1 VLLYPVYAL
10 LFADAGLSTGA
21 ISSLFAIWSIVSFL
35 AEVPSGALA
44 DRWSKRGLFAVGAVT
59 TASGYAL
66 WIIWPA
72 YPGFALGFALWGIGG
87 ACASGTLEA
96 LVYDH
101 LAAPSGDQNGG
112 HLAPPSGDQT
122 GGDPLGSPGGDP
134 LGSPGGDPLG
144 SPGGDHLRPLGGDP
158 LGSPGGDHPRPV
170 GGDPLG
176 SAGDDHSGSAGY
188 ARVMGRAG
196 TAGILAMLAATLLAA
211 PVYAVGGYRLVGIAS
226 VATVT
231 LSGLLALR
239 LPAAPFRTPG
249 DVTESS
255 DDSYVATLREGLRAS
270 VRNGRVIGAVVIA
283 ALVPGF
289 TALDEYLPLLSREKG
304 AATTVVP
311 LLFALTALAMA
322 AGSALAGR
330 YPTLGRGRLAAL
342 LALAAAS
349 LAAGALA
356 RSLLGMVAVSAAFG
370 VLQFAM
376 VLTETRL
383 QEAITGRA
391 RTTVLS
397 ISGFLSEF
405 FAVAL
410 YGLFALDAPLPAL
423 FALSA
428 LPLAATGL
436 AAARYL

>member
-44 DRWSKRGLFAVGAVT
+44 DRWSRRGLFAVGCAI

-72 YPGFALGFALWGIGG
+72 YPGFALGFVLWGVGG

-96 LVYDH
+96 LVYD
-101 LAAPSGDQNGG
+101 Q
-112 HLAPPSGDQT
+112 
-122 GGDPLGSPGGDP
+122 LGSPD
-134 LGSPGGDPLG
+134 
-144 SPGGDHLRPLGGDP
+144 
-158 LGSPGGDHPRPV
+158 
-170 GGDPLG
+170 
-176 SAGDDHSGSAGY
+176 Y

-211 PVYAVGGYRLVGIAS
+211 PVYAVGGYRLVGMIS

-231 LSGLLALR
+231 LGGLLALR
-239 LPAAPFRTPG
+239 LPDFRTPE
-249 DVTESS
+249 DVTNSS
-255 DDSYVATLREGLRAS
+255 EDSYTATLREGLHAAL
-270 VRNGRVIGAVVIA
+270 RNRRTIWAVLIA

-289 TALDEYLPLLSREKG
+289 TALDEYLPLLSRDKG

-311 LLFALTALAMA
+311 LLYALTALAMA

-330 YPTLGRGRLAAL
+330 FPTLPPRRLAAL
-342 LALAAAS
+342 LTLAAT
-349 LAAGALA
+349 LIAAGAVA
-356 RSLLGMVAVSAAFG
+356 PTLLGMVAVSAAFG
-370 VLQFAM
+370 LLQLGM

-397 ISGFLSEF
+397 ISGFLSEV

-428 LPLAATGL
+428 VPLAATAL
-436 AAARYL
+436 AAARYLGPAAADT

>member
-44 DRWSKRGLFAVGAVT
+44 DRWSQRGLFAVGAAI

-72 YPGFALGFALWGIGG
+72 YPGFALGFVLWGVGG

-96 LVYDH
+96 LVYEH
-101 LAAPSGDQNGG
+101 
-112 HLAPPSGDQT
+112 
-122 GGDPLGSPGGDP
+122 LGSPD
-134 LGSPGGDPLG
+134 
-144 SPGGDHLRPLGGDP
+144 
-158 LGSPGGDHPRPV
+158 
-170 GGDPLG
+170 
-176 SAGDDHSGSAGY
+176 Y

-226 VATVT
+226 VATVA

-239 LPAAPFRTPG
+239 LPSAPSRTPEE
-249 DVTESS
+249 VTESS
-255 DDSYVATLREGLRAS
+255 EDSYAATLREGLRAS
-270 VRNGRVIGAVVIA
+270 VRNAGTIWAVIIA

-311 LLFALTALAMA
+311 LLFALTAIAMA

-330 YPTLGRGRLAAL
+330 FPTLARRRLAAL
-342 LALAAAS
+342 LALAAA
-349 LAAGALA
+349 LIAAGALT
-356 RSLLGMVAVSAAFG
+356 RPLLGMVAVSAAFG
-370 VLQFAM
+370 LLQFAM

-397 ISGFLSEF
+397 ISGFLSEV

-428 LPLAATGL
+428 LPLAATAL
-436 AAARYL
+436 ATARYL

>member
-10 LFADAGLSTGA
+10 LFADTGLTTGA

-44 DRWSKRGLFAVGAVT
+44 DRWSKRGLFAAGSLL

-72 YPGFALGFALWGIGG
+72 YPGFALGFVLWGVGG

-96 LVYDH
+96 LVYDEI
-101 LAAPSGDQNGG
+101 
-112 HLAPPSGDQT
+112 
-122 GGDPLGSPGGDP
+122 GSPD
-134 LGSPGGDPLG
+134 
-144 SPGGDHLRPLGGDP
+144 
-158 LGSPGGDHPRPV
+158 
-170 GGDPLG
+170 
-176 SAGDDHSGSAGY
+176 Y

-196 TAGILAMLAATLLAA
+196 TAGILAMLAATRLAA
-211 PVYAVGGYRLVGIAS
+211 PVYAVGGYRLVGIGS
-226 VATVT
+226 VAVVT

-239 LPAAPFRTPG
+239 LPSAPSRTPEEEE
-249 DVTESS
+249 T
-255 DDSYVATLREGLRAS
+255 YAATLREGLRES
-270 VRNGRVIGAVVIA
+270 VRTGRVFWAVLIA

-289 TALDEYLPLLSREKG
+289 TALDEYLPLLSRDKG
-304 AATTVVP
+304 AATSVVP
-311 LLFALTALAMA
+311 LLFALTAVAMA

-330 YPTLGRGRLAAL
+330 FPTLAPRRLAAL
-342 LALAAAS
+342 LAAGAA
-349 LAAGALA
+349 LVAAGALA

-370 VLQFAM
+370 ILQFAII
-376 VLTETRL
+376 LTETRL

-397 ISGFLSEF
+397 ISGFLSEV

-410 YGLFALDAPLPAL
+410 YALFALDAPLPVL

-428 LPLAATGL
+428 VPLAATAA

>member
-1 VLLYPVYAL
+1 M
-10 LFADAGLSTGA
+10 STGA

-44 DRWSKRGLFAVGAVT
+44 DRWSKRGLFAVGTVV

-72 YPGFALGFALWGIGG
+72 YPGFALGFVLWGVGG

-96 LVYDH
+96 LVYDE
-101 LAAPSGDQNGG
+101 
-112 HLAPPSGDQT
+112 
-122 GGDPLGSPGGDP
+122 LGSPD
-134 LGSPGGDPLG
+134 
-144 SPGGDHLRPLGGDP
+144 
-158 LGSPGGDHPRPV
+158 
-170 GGDPLG
+170 
-176 SAGDDHSGSAGY
+176 Y

-196 TAGILAMLAATLLAA
+196 TAGILATLAATLLAA

-226 VATVT
+226 VAVVA

-239 LPAAPFRTPG
+239 LPSASSRTPE
-249 DVTESS
+249 DVTKSS
-255 DDSYVATLREGLRAS
+255 GDSYTATLREGLRAS
-270 VRNGRVIGAVVIA
+270 VRNGRTIWAVLIA

-304 AATTVVP
+304 APTTLVP
-311 LLFALTALAMA
+311 LLYALTALAMA

-330 YPTLGRGRLAAL
+330 FPTLPRRRLAAL
-342 LALAAAS
+342 LAGATALM
-349 LAAGALA
+349 AAGALA
-356 RSLLGMVAVSAAFG
+356 RSVLGMAAVSAAFG

-397 ISGFLSEF
+397 ISGFLSEM

-428 LPLAATGL
+428 LPLALTALAT
-436 AAARYL
+436 ARYL

>member
-44 DRWSKRGLFAVGAVT
+44 DRWSKRGLFAVGSVI

-72 YPGFALGFALWGIGG
+72 YPGFALGFVLWGVGG

-96 LVYDH
+96 LVYDE
-101 LAAPSGDQNGG
+101 
-112 HLAPPSGDQT
+112 
-122 GGDPLGSPGGDP
+122 LGSPD
-134 LGSPGGDPLG
+134 
-144 SPGGDHLRPLGGDP
+144 
-158 LGSPGGDHPRPV
+158 
-170 GGDPLG
+170 
-176 SAGDDHSGSAGY
+176 Y

-196 TAGILAMLAATLLAA
+196 TAGILATLAATLLAA
-211 PVYAVGGYRLVGIAS
+211 PIFAVGGYRLVGVAS
-226 VATVT
+226 VAVVT

-239 LPAAPFRTPG
+239 LPSTSSRTPEE
-249 DVTESS
+249 VTESN
-255 DDSYVATLREGLRAS
+255 DDSYAATLREGLRAS
-270 VRNGRVIGAVVIA
+270 VRNSRTIWAVLIA

-289 TALDEYLPLLSREKG
+289 TALDEYLPLLSRYKG
-304 AATTVVP
+304 APTTIVP
-311 LLFALTALAMA
+311 LLYAVTALAMA
-322 AGSALAGR
+322 AGSTLAGR
-330 YPTLGRGRLAAL
+330 FPALPRRRLATL
-342 LALAAAS
+342 LAAATA
-349 LAAGALA
+349 LMAAGALT
-356 RSLLGMVAVSAAFG
+356 RSVLGMAAVSAAFG
-370 VLQFAM
+370 ILQFAM

-397 ISGFLSEF
+397 ISGFLSEV
-405 FAVAL
+405 FAVGL
-410 YGLFALDAPLPAL
+410 YGLFAFDAPLPAL

-428 LPLAATGL
+428 LPLALTALAT
-436 AAARYL
+436 ARYL

>member
-1 VLLYPVYAL
+1 
-10 LFADAGLSTGA
+10 LSTGA

-44 DRWSKRGLFAVGAVT
+44 DRWSKRGLFAVGSVI

-66 WIIWPA
+66 WIIWPV
-72 YPGFALGFALWGIGG
+72 YPGFALGFVLWGLGG

-96 LVYDH
+96 LVYDE
-101 LAAPSGDQNGG
+101 
-112 HLAPPSGDQT
+112 
-122 GGDPLGSPGGDP
+122 LGSRD
-134 LGSPGGDPLG
+134 
-144 SPGGDHLRPLGGDP
+144 
-158 LGSPGGDHPRPV
+158 
-170 GGDPLG
+170 
-176 SAGDDHSGSAGY
+176 Y

-196 TAGILAMLAATLLAA
+196 TAGILATLAATLLAA
-211 PVYAVGGYRLVGIAS
+211 PVFAVGGYRLVGIAS

-239 LPAAPFRTPG
+239 LPSASSRTPSA
-249 DVTESS
+249 EE
-255 DDSYVATLREGLRAS
+255 DDTYAATLREGLRAS
-270 VRNGRVIGAVVIA
+270 VRNPRTIWAVLIA

-304 AATTVVP
+304 APTTVVP
-311 LLFALTALAMA
+311 LLYALTALAMA
-322 AGSALAGR
+322 AGSAAAGR
-330 YPTLGRGRLAAL
+330 FPALPRRRLAAL
-342 LALAAAS
+342 LAAATA
-349 LAAGALA
+349 LMAAGALT
-356 RSLLGMVAVSAAFG
+356 RSVLGMVAVSAAFG
-370 VLQFAM
+370 ILQFAM

-397 ISGFLSEF
+397 ISGFLSEV

-428 LPLAATGL
+428 LPLALTALAT
-436 AAARYL
+436 ARYL

>member
-1 VLLYPVYAL
+1 MLLYPVYAL

-44 DRWSKRGLFAVGAVT
+44 DRWSKRGLFAVGSAI

-72 YPGFALGFALWGIGG
+72 YPGFALGFVLWGVGG

-96 LVYDH
+96 LVYDR
-101 LAAPSGDQNGG
+101 
-112 HLAPPSGDQT
+112 
-122 GGDPLGSPGGDP
+122 LGSP
-134 LGSPGGDPLG
+134 
-144 SPGGDHLRPLGGDP
+144 
-158 LGSPGGDHPRPV
+158 
-170 GGDPLG
+170 
-176 SAGDDHSGSAGY
+176 GY

-211 PVYAVGGYRLVGIAS
+211 PVYAVGGYRLVGIVS
-226 VATVT
+226 VTTVT
-231 LSGLLALR
+231 LGGLLALR
-239 LPAAPFRTPG
+239 LPSAPCCTPAPCAPDLCAPASCAPASCARNLCASGACAPEEFTGPPAAPESAADAPRAPTA
-249 DVTESS
+249 VTESGA
-255 DDSYVATLREGLRAS
+255 DTYANTLREGLRAS
-270 VRNGRVIGAVVIA
+270 VRSGRTIWAVIIA

-304 AATTVVP
+304 AVTTVVP

-322 AGSALAGR
+322 VGSALAGR
-330 YPTLGRGRLAAL
+330 FPTLARRRLAAL
-342 LALAAAS
+342 LGLAAA
-349 LAAGALA
+349 LVAAGALT

-370 VLQFAM
+370 LLQFAM

-397 ISGFLSEF
+397 ISGFLSEV

-428 LPLAATGL
+428 LPLAATAL
-436 AAARYL
+436 ATARHL

>member
-44 DRWSKRGLFAVGAVT
+44 DRWSKRGLFAVGSVI

-72 YPGFALGFALWGIGG
+72 YPGFVLGFVLWGLGG

-96 LVYDH
+96 LVYDEW
-101 LAAPSGDQNGG
+101 
-112 HLAPPSGDQT
+112 
-122 GGDPLGSPGGDP
+122 GSPD
-134 LGSPGGDPLG
+134 
-144 SPGGDHLRPLGGDP
+144 
-158 LGSPGGDHPRPV
+158 
-170 GGDPLG
+170 
-176 SAGDDHSGSAGY
+176 Y

-196 TAGILAMLAATLLAA
+196 TAGILATLAATLLAA
-211 PVYAVGGYRLVGIAS
+211 PAFAVGGYRLVGIAS
-226 VATVT
+226 VAAVT

-239 LPAAPFRTPG
+239 LPSASSRTPAEA
-249 DVTESS
+249 TESNE
-255 DDSYVATLREGLRAS
+255 DSYAATLREGLRAS
-270 VRNGRVIGAVVIA
+270 VRNSRTIWAVLIA

-304 AATTVVP
+304 APTAIVP
-311 LLFALTALAMA
+311 LLYALTALAMA

-330 YPTLGRGRLAAL
+330 FPTLPRRRLAAL
-342 LALAAAS
+342 LAAATA
-349 LAAGALA
+349 LMAAGALT
-356 RSLLGMVAVSAAFG
+356 RSVLGMAAVSAAFG
-370 VLQFAM
+370 ILQFAM

-383 QEAITGRA
+383 QETITGRA

-397 ISGFLSEF
+397 ISGFLSEV
-405 FAVAL
+405 FAVGL

-428 LPLAATGL
+428 LPLALTALAT
-436 AAARYL
+436 ARYL

>member
-1 VLLYPVYAL
+1 MLLYPVYAL

-44 DRWSKRGLFAVGAVT
+44 DRWSKRGLFAVGAAI

-72 YPGFALGFALWGIGG
+72 YPGFVLGFVLWGIGG

-96 LVYDH
+96 LVYE
-101 LAAPSGDQNGG
+101 Q
-112 HLAPPSGDQT
+112 
-122 GGDPLGSPGGDP
+122 LGSPD
-134 LGSPGGDPLG
+134 
-144 SPGGDHLRPLGGDP
+144 
-158 LGSPGGDHPRPV
+158 
-170 GGDPLG
+170 
-176 SAGDDHSGSAGY
+176 Y

-196 TAGILAMLAATLLAA
+196 TAGILAMLAATLLAG
-211 PVYAVGGYRLVGIAS
+211 PVYAVGGYRLVGVVS

-239 LPAAPFRTPG
+239 LPAFRTAH

-255 DDSYVATLREGLRAS
+255 DDSYTATLREGVRAS
-270 VRNGRVIGAVVIA
+270 VRNRHTVWAVLIA

-304 AATTVVP
+304 AATAVVP
-311 LLFALTALAMA
+311 VLFALTALAMT

-330 YPTLGRGRLAAL
+330 FPRLRPRRLGAL
-342 LALAAAS
+342 LALAAA
-349 LAAGALA
+349 LVAVGALV

-370 VLQFAM
+370 LLQLTM

-397 ISGFLSEF
+397 ISGFLSEV

-428 LPLAATGL
+428 VPLAATAL
-436 AAARYL
+436 AAARYLRPSHPDP